1 MVADITLFISFL
13 ILLIGAAKAYSGFF
27 TKVAIGDKNI
37 LTPLISPVEKSLYR
51 LCGINPQLE
60 MNWKKYALALM
71 LFNGAGI
78 VLVLAVLLSQHLL
91 PLNPQG
97 LPALPFEL
105 AFNTAISFVTNT
117 NWQNYSGESTMS
129 YFSQMFVLS
138 VQNFLS
144 ASTGIAVAVAFMRG
158 IISKES
164 ESIGNFWA
172 DMVRVTLYVLL
183 PLSLV
188 YALFLIS
195 QGVIQ
200 NFAPYISAVTLEGA
214 NQSIPMGPVA
224 SQEAIKMLGTNGG
237 GFFNANSAH
246 PFENPTPLS
255 NFVQV
260 FSILFLPISLLFVYG
275 KMSQKS
281 GEGRS
286 ILIAMVV
293 LFVLMLGSH
302 YASEKFGNP
311 EISGIVGES
320 AMEGKEVRFG
330 IASTSLFSVAT
341 TAASCGAVNGMHD
354 SLTPLAGMVTM
365 VQMMLGEIVI
375 GGVGA
380 GFYGMMA
387 YVILS
392 VFIAGLMIGRTPE
405 YMGKKIEAKEMTYTV
420 VAVLL
425 PGLCILLFT
434 GLSLLLPEATSS
446 ISNPG
451 PHGLSQVLYA
461 FSSASGNNGSAFA
474 GLSGNTLYY
483 NYALA
488 LCMFVGRFGVIIPM
502 LAIAGSLARKKVV
515 PFGKGTLN
523 TQSALFITL
532 LVATILL
539 TGALT
544 FFPSLALGPVI
555 EHLMML
561 ERVSF

>member
-13 ILLIGAAKAYSGFF
+13 LLLLGTAKAYSGFF
-27 TKVAIGDKNI
+27 TKVLVGEKNT
-37 LTPLISPVEKSLYR
+37 LSSFLLPVERSLYR
-51 LCGINPQLE
+51 LSGINPQLE
-60 MNWKKYALALM
+60 MNWKKYALTLM

-78 VLVLAVLLSQHLL
+78 VLVLGVLLTQHLL
-91 PLNPQG
+91 PLNPEG
-97 LPALPFEL
+97 LPALSFEL
-105 AFNTAISFVTNT
+105 AFNTAVSFVTNT

-129 YFSQMFVLS
+129 YFSQMFALS

-144 ASTGIAVAVAFMRG
+144 AATGIAVAVAFMRG
-158 IISKES
+158 IIHKES
-164 ESIGNFWA
+164 ESIGNFWV
-172 DMVRVTLYVLL
+172 DIVRITLYILL
-183 PLSLV
+183 PLSFI

-200 NFAPYISAVTLEGA
+200 NFAPYVSAVTLEGA

-224 SQEAIKMLGTNGG
+224 SQEAIKLLGTNGG

-255 NFVQV
+255 NFVQA
-260 FSILFLPISLLFVYG
+260 FSILFLPVSILFVYG

-281 GEGRS
+281 GEGHS
-286 ILIAMVV
+286 ILIAMIV
-293 LFVLMLGSH
+293 LFILMLGSH
-302 YASEKFGNP
+302 YVSEKFGNLQ
-311 EISGIVGES
+311 ILGIVGES
-320 AMEGKEVRFG
+320 AMEGKEMRFG
-330 IASTSLFSVAT
+330 IASTSLFSVVT
-341 TAASCGAVNGMHD
+341 TAASCGAVNAMHD

-420 VAVLL
+420 IAVLL

-434 GLSLLLPEATSS
+434 GLSLLIPNAISS

-451 PHGLSQVLYA
+451 PHGLSQILYA
-461 FSSASGNNGSAFA
+461 FSSASANNGSAFA

-488 LCMFVGRFGVIIPM
+488 ICMLLGRFGVIIPI
-502 LAIAGSLARKKVV
+502 LAIAGSLARKKII

-555 EHLMML
+555 EHLMMFNGI
-561 ERVSF
+561 SF

>member
-1 MVADITLFISFL
+1 
-13 ILLIGAAKAYSGFF
+13 
-27 TKVAIGDKNI
+27 
-37 LTPLISPVEKSLYR
+37 
-51 LCGINPQLE
+51 
-60 MNWKKYALALM
+60 
-71 LFNGAGI
+71 
-78 VLVLAVLLSQHLL
+78 
-91 PLNPQG
+91 
-97 LPALPFEL
+97 
-105 AFNTAISFVTNT
+105 
-117 NWQNYSGESTMS
+117 
-129 YFSQMFVLS
+129 
-138 VQNFLS
+138 
-144 ASTGIAVAVAFMRG
+144 MRG

-200 NFAPYISAVTLEGA
+200 NFVPYISAVTLEGA

-302 YASEKFGNP
+302 YISEKFGNP

-420 VAVLL
+420 IAVLL

-434 GLSLLLPEATSS
+434 GLSLLLPDATSS

-451 PHGLSQVLYA
+451 PHGLSQILYA

-488 LCMFVGRFGVIIPM
+488 ICMFVGRFGVIIPM

-532 LVATILL
+532 LVATIVL

-561 ERVSF
+561 DGTSF